1 MQDPRVLHGRLRPL
15 QSLHQKMDYG
25 THHKVEDTRANRC
38 LKCETESAG
47 FTESPEKRPRED
59 DRD

>member
-1 MQDPRVLHGRLRPL
+1 
-15 QSLHQKMDYG
+15 MDYG
-25 THHKVEDTRANRC
+25 INHKVEDMGANRC

-47 FTESPEKRPRED
+47 FIESPEKRPLED